1 ALLAS
6 LAQRAEVS
14 LRIERLPLGDYLID
28 NRLLIERKTL
38 PDLVRS
44 ITDGRLFSQACRL
57 AESPLLTAMLLE
69 GTARDLE
76 HTQMRR
82 EAIQGALIT
91 VALYLGI
98 PILRSRDA
106 KESAA
111 LLLYAARQGRAVAQG
126 VLPRRGRRTK
136 GKRAIQSRILQ
147 GLPLVG
153 PERAKRPLNHFGSVE
168 QVLAADG
175 DKLKA
180 IDGIGDTV
188 AETIRWAVRD
198 QGGRYGIE

>member
-1 ALLAS
+1 MPTRTHIVA
-6 LAQRAEVS
+6 
-14 LRIERLPLGDYLID
+14 DD
-28 NRLLIERKTL
+28 RLLVERKTL

-57 AESPLLTAMLLE
+57 ADSPLLTTLLLE
-69 GTARDLE
+69 GTTRDL
-76 HTQMRR
+76 HRTQMRR

-98 PILRSRDA
+98 PVLRSRDA
-106 KESAA
+106 QESAD

-126 VLPRRGRRTK
+126 VLPRRGRRIK
-136 GKRAIQSRILQ
+136 GKRAIQSRVLQ

-153 PERAKRPLNHFGSVE
+153 PERAKRLLDHFGSVE
-168 QVLAADG
+168 QVLSADG
-175 DKLKA
+175 DELKT

-198 QGGRYGIE
+198 RAGRYGV